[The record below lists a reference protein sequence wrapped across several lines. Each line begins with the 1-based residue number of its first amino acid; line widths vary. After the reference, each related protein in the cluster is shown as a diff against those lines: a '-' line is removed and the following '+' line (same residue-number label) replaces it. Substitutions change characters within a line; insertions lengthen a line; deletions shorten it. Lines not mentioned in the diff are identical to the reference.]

1 MSARGIYIMVSLTL
15 SCVLG
20 WAFGGMLRGSEAVLS
35 SIIDVFAILAGVL
48 VAVISIIGDPSMLL
62 PGNWR
67 VGFEHAKDIQDRI
80 ARFAHLFTV
89 YLVAIF
95 LAVAAQFLDA
105 AEIPG
110 GGWVFSLLLGVAVFG
125 VCLSLPLPY
134 SLMSIQKERMS
145 DEIKRRQTQDGA
157 RKAKKGG

>member
-1 MSARGIYIMVSLTL
+1 MSARGAYIIVALAL

-20 WAFGGMLRGSEAVLS
+20 WTFGGMLRGSEAVLS

-89 YLVAIF
+89 YLLTIF
-95 LAVAAQFLDA
+95 LAVLAQFLDA
-105 AEIPG
+105 AEIDG
-110 GGWVFSLLLGVAVFG
+110 GGWVFSVLLGVAVFG

-134 SLMSIQKERMS
+134 SLMAIQKERMAQ
-145 DEIKRRQTQDGA
+145 EIER
-157 RKAKKGG
+157 RKAK